1 MRDKMGRAA
10 ISIRVLTTL
19 VVLLAATLAMAQGT
33 TPLPEK
39 LVTLADVQAVLG
51 GKFEGRL
58 VEPGIY
64 NWEEIDGPRVV
75 QVSIQTDSGTTVQD
89 LKPHLIQQGEPV
101 DDVAGVGDAA
111 MYRPQGFCA
120 AVDKKS
126 KSGQSHFLE
135 VRVHNVEGANAA
147 ADTKRFAVELA
158 KRGAARL

>member
-1 MRDKMGRAA
+1 MRSVLRSVAA
-10 ISIRVLTTL
+10 VALVLFAAHA
-19 VVLLAATLAMAQGT
+19 LAQSPA
-33 TPLPEK
+33 PEK
-39 LVTLADVQAVLG
+39 VVTLADVQAVLG
-51 GKFEGRL
+51 GKFEGRE

-64 NWEEIDGPRVV
+64 NYEENDGPRVV

-89 LKPHLIQQGEPV
+89 LKPHLVQQGEPV

-120 AVDKKS
+120 AVDKTS

-135 VRVHNVEGANAA
+135 VWVHNVEGANAA
-147 ADTKRFAVELA
+147 ADTKRFAIELA

>member
-1 MRDKMGRAA
+1 MVVKSRAIA
-10 ISIRVLTTL
+10 FLAL
-19 VVLLAATLAMAQGT
+19 LLATVAVALAAA
-33 TPLPEK
+33 PLPEK
-39 LVTLADVQAVLG
+39 IVTLADVQAVLG

-64 NWEEIDGPRVV
+64 KYEENDGPRVV

-120 AVDKKS
+120 AVDKTS

-135 VRVHNVEGANAA
+135 VWVHNVEGANAA
-147 ADTKRFAVELA
+147 ADTKRLAIELA

>member
-1 MRDKMGRAA
+1 MRDKVGRVA
-10 ISIRVLTTL
+10 ISMRC
-19 VVLLAATLAMAQGT
+19 VVVVVAFLAATLAMAQGA

-39 LVTLADVQAVLG
+39 IVTLADAQAVLG

-64 NWEEIDGPRVV
+64 KWEEIDGPRVV

-120 AVDKKS
+120 AVDKTS

-135 VRVHNVEGANAA
+135 VWVHNVEGANAA

-158 KRGAARL
+158 KRGTARL